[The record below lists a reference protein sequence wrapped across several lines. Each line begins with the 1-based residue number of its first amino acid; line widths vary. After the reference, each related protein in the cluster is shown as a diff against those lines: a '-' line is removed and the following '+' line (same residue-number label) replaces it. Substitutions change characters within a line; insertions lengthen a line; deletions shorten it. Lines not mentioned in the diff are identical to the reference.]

1 MAYPGGDI
9 RVPFYGQRLRGGSGS
24 AGLAPIICLH
34 MSTPSRPTAPA
45 VPARGREEL
54 AAPATQIV
62 RDRDAYLGQSRD
74 VGRRLTDDQYEFF
87 VGGDPAQALQREFE
101 RLTPHYIAL
110 HDVGT
115 SSSLRLLTAMAATTD
130 AKVMRLSV
138 RRQGHGVAL
147 ATLQFVEII
156 ASDGTTIRAYSTDI
170 DSDSHSRHEMARV
183 LMSRATLGVIVFG
196 DLPQH
201 ALRPA
206 LQPLLDSIDIANPW
220 RTRELLLVPM
230 GAPAML
236 SPFAAGFVGR
246 GVHTRVASQSPRPN
260 DAWAQIGAAWHRLHH
275 GAAPAT
281 PADSGPPPKEVEGN
295 EEPTQPMGLR
305 DVTARPMMPVAA
317 WSDYVLRVASIK
329 GMVSCCVFDRGSG
342 RVLAHAGGRPSAEM
356 LQALGERLLV
366 TASEV
371 GAMLGTG
378 ADIHD
383 LEISF
388 AGHHVLLRALPPH
401 RGVVLHAVLDAVHG
415 NLAIARAQLQRLDP
429 K

>member
-1 MAYPGGDI
+1 
-9 RVPFYGQRLRGGSGS
+9 
-24 AGLAPIICLH
+24 
-34 MSTPSRPTAPA
+34 MSTPPRAPPPSA
-45 VPARGREEL
+45 PGRGRADL

-74 VGRRLTDDQYEFF
+74 IGRRLTDDQYEFF
-87 VGGDPAQALQREFE
+87 VSGDPAQALQREFE
-101 RLTPHYIAL
+101 RLSPHYIAL

-115 SSSLRLLTAMAATTD
+115 SSSLRLLAAMAATTD
-130 AKVMRLSV
+130 AKVMRLAV

-147 ATLQFVEII
+147 ATLQFVEIV
-156 ASDGTTIRAYSTDI
+156 ASDGSTIRAYSTDI
-170 DSDSHSRHEMARV
+170 DSDTHSRHEMARV
-183 LMSRATLGVIVFG
+183 LLSRSTLGVAIFG

-206 LQPLLDSIDIANPW
+206 LQPLLDSIDIADPW

-230 GAPAML
+230 GTPAML
-236 SPFAAGFVGR
+236 SPFAAAFVGR
-246 GVHTRVASQSPRPN
+246 GVHARVASQSPRPN

-275 GAAPAT
+275 GAAASSAPAHG
-281 PADSGPPPKEVEGN
+281 GPPPAEVEGN

-305 DVTARPMMPVAA
+305 DVTSRPMMPVAA

-329 GMVSCCVFDRGSG
+329 GMVSSCVFDRASG
-342 RVLAHAGGRPSAEM
+342 RVLAHAGGRPPAEM

-366 TASEV
+366 TGSEV

-383 LEISF
+383 LEITF